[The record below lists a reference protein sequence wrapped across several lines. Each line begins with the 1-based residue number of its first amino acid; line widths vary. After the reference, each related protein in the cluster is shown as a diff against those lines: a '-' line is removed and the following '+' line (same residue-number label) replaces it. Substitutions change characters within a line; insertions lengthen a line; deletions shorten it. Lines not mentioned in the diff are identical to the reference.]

1 MQTVLK
7 NTIKSMTNKVVF
19 QELLLNLENF
29 RNKEKEQRR
38 ETKVEKLREKI
49 QKRKSE
55 LIECT
60 NKKFKTQ
67 NHR

>member
-29 RNKEKEQRR
+29 RNKEKEQR
-38 ETKVEKLREKI
+38 TKVEKLREKI